1 MGMTPNGTVSLLDAD
16 PELGQLLSGARLQL
30 GRSRLVVHTHTL
42 PDGPWDAERLRVAGP
57 EHVGLLMLDGLIARE
72 VVLADNVSCELLG
85 PGDLVRPW
93 QLYDPSQL
101 VPAQVRWTSI
111 GQSRLAVL
119 DRRFAAQ
126 LAQFPEVNAMLIDRL
141 TERTHRLAVAQA
153 IPQLNGVDRRLLA
166 LFWHLAE
173 RWGRVVPT
181 GVAVT
186 MPISHRLIAQLVG
199 ARRPTVS
206 TALAQLARRGEL
218 IRTRDQSWLL
228 TGEPIGVPTGEAA
241 RVIRARRRR
250 MKAERLPDVAPVA
263 DAPAELPLTGRIGE
277 LHEVLQGLRSDNERF
292 RQDFSRLVETTQTL
306 VEKLG
311 EDRERRR
318 ISAGARR

>member
-1 MGMTPNGTVSLLDAD
+1 MTPNGTIPLLDAD
-16 PELGQLLSGARLQL
+16 PELGQLLTGERLHEART
-30 GRSRLVVHTHTL
+30 RFVVHIHTL
-42 PDGPWDAERLRVAGP
+42 SDGPWDAERLRLAGP
-57 EHVGLLMLDGLIARE
+57 EHVGLLLLDGLIARE
-72 VVLADNVSCELLG
+72 VALADNVSCELLG

-218 IRTRDQSWLL
+218 VRTRDQSWLL
-228 TGEPIGVPTGEAA
+228 TGEPIGVPAGEAA
-241 RVIRARRRR
+241 PATPAR
-250 MKAERLPDVAPVA
+250 P
-263 DAPAELPLTGRIGE
+263 
-277 LHEVLQGLRSDNERF
+277 
-292 RQDFSRLVETTQTL
+292 
-306 VEKLG
+306 
-311 EDRERRR
+311 
-318 ISAGARR
+318 

>member
-1 MGMTPNGTVSLLDAD
+1 MTPNGKVSLLDAD
-16 PELGQLLSGARLQL
+16 PELGQLLSGPRLQQA
-30 GRSRLVVHTHTL
+30 RTRLVVHTHALT
-42 PDGPWDAERLRVAGP
+42 DGPWDAERLRVAGP
-57 EHVGLLMLDGLIARE
+57 EHVGLLLLDGLIARE

-93 QLYDPSQL
+93 QVYDPSQL
-101 VPAQVRWTSI
+101 VPAQVRWTSL
-111 GQSRLAVL
+111 GPSRLAVL

-126 LAQFPEVNAMLIDRL
+126 LAQYPEVNAMLIDRL

-173 RWGRVVPT
+173 RWGRVVPA

-206 TALAQLARRGEL
+206 TALAQLSRRGEL
-218 IRTRDQSWLL
+218 IRTPDQSWLL
-228 TGEPIGVPTGEAA
+228 TGDPIGLPTGEAA

-250 MKAERLPDVAPVA
+250 VRPQPLTEVAPAA
-263 DAPAELPLTGRIGE
+263 DPPAELPLTGRIGE
-277 LHEVLQGLRSDNERF
+277 LHEVLQGLRSDNRRF
-292 RQDFSRLVETTQTL
+292 RQDFVTLVEATHAL

-318 ISAGARR
+318 AAFGARR